1 MPGTRIISSI
11 PGNQRENILVLTVD
25 RTMKRAANITGNTI
39 VGIDYGNKYA
49 GTTVICYNSR
59 NQIKF
64 VQSSKNADADSFLLN
79 ELAYLKPDLI
89 MIDAPL
95 SLPGVY
101 WLGSEYRDHFF
112 RSCDRELKAM
122 SPMFLGGLTARA
134 ISLIKKMNGT
144 EVRETYPRKLVHI
157 LQLPEAGYKQDKQE
171 LGSFADQ
178 LNRISDVRFNEAQIT
193 SWHHVDAFLALLS
206 GLRYMKKDDQRYG
219 IPEEGI
225 IIV

>member
-1 MPGTRIISSI
+1 MPETGIICSI
-11 PGNQRENILVLTVD
+11 PGNHREDILVFTVE
-25 RTMKRAANITGNTI
+25 RTMKKATSISGKTI

-59 NQIKF
+59 QRIQF
-64 VQSSKNADADSFLLN
+64 VQSSKNADADAFLLN
-79 ELAYLKPDLI
+79 ELAYLQPDLI

-101 WLGSEYRDHFF
+101 WLGSDYKDHFF

-134 ISLIKKMNGT
+134 INLTKKMNGT
-144 EVRETYPRKLVHI
+144 EVRETYPRKLVDI
-157 LQLPEAGYKQDKQE
+157 LQLPVAQYKDDMQV
-171 LGSFADQ
+171 LGQFTEK
-178 LNRISDVRFNEAQIT
+178 LKKISGAEFNEAQIT
-193 SWHHVDAFLALLS
+193 SWHHLDAFLALLS
-206 GLRYMKKDDQRYG
+206 GFRYLEKNDQRFG

>member
-1 MPGTRIISSI
+1 MNHGDKIKER
-11 PGNQRENILVLTVD
+11 
-25 RTMKRAANITGNTI
+25 TI

-59 NQIKF
+59 HKVKF
-64 VQSSKNADADSFLLN
+64 IQSSKNADADSFLLN
-79 ELAYLKPDLI
+79 ELSYLHPDLI

-101 WLGSEYRDHFF
+101 WLGNDYKDHFF

-134 ISLIKKMNGT
+134 INLIKKMNGT
-144 EVRETYPRKLVHI
+144 EVRETYPRKLVDI
-157 LQLPEAGYKQDKQE
+157 LQLPTAEYKQSDSKPG
-171 LGSFADQ
+171 LFAA
-178 LNRISDVRFNEAQIT
+178 RIKSLSGVRFSESQIT
-193 SWHHVDAFLALLS
+193 SWHHVDALLAYLS
-206 GLRYMKKDDQRYG
+206 GVRYGEKNDQKYG
-219 IPEEGI
+219 IPEEGL